1 MTNRALLCIPV
12 LWTFTFRSCRCL
24 FVKFRRNLAEFRR
37 NAQPSARYVATFSH
51 PATHQQS
58 KPLENSSVIP
68 NNLKTDYCPSTSPS
82 LCAVPHHFCNLLM
95 GSSNKHI
102 SYGCTSR
109 FSGTHHPIPQ
119 WLWTVDCCW
128 VSTVGLYEEGMV
140 SPTFTCIGHQL
151 GVRWRTFWFYWFMFD
166 SSVREI
172 SATQVPAFNHHII
185 MPDMNQNSR
194 ALFN

>member
-1 MTNRALLCIPV
+1 MH
-12 LWTFTFRSCRCL
+12 
-24 FVKFRRNLAEFRR
+24 NLVPDMWPPSPIL
-37 NAQPSARYVATFSH
+37 QPINKVSH
-51 PATHQQS
+51 WKTLA
-58 KPLENSSVIP
+58 IP
-68 NNLKTDYCPSTSPS
+68 NNLKIDYCPSTSPS
-82 LCAVPHHFCNLLM
+82 CAVPHHFCKFLLLLLLLLM

-151 GVRWRTFWFYWFMFD
+151 VLDGEHSDFIGSCLTHPWERLVQHRCRHSTTI
-166 SSVREI
+166 SSCQIWTKTAGHFLTRY
-172 SATQVPAFNHHII
+172 ST
-185 MPDMNQNSR
+185 ST
-194 ALFN
+194 